1 MSSRFIHVVP
11 NGRISFFLK
20 TKYYSLIAID
30 IDIKSHIVSHVLVHR
45 HLNCFHILANVNDAA
60 MNMGVEISL

>member
-20 TKYYSLIAID
+20 TECYSLIAID
-30 IDIKSHIVSHVLVHR
+30 RDIKFLIVSHVLVHR
-45 HLNCFHILANVNDAA
+45 HLDCFHILAVVNDAA
-60 MNMGVEISL
+60 VNMRVEISL